1 MGISMVYIEKVICV
15 NEYETLLEAY
25 LNIETGALN
34 MHAIGPK
41 TLDPKEAIVYRL
53 QFYASRGRPCVPD
66 ISTVQFLKARLLPEY
81 QLHYITVQDM
91 AGQRWHFTYF
101 LSQRD
106 DSSWFVQSG
115 SGGRE
120 HERMASPAIDD
131 RPCLHLQWGQTIRFG
146 SGGSEF
152 RAGGEV
158 FDSNVAITRVHLI
171 SSNGVVL
178 EDTVQDGLVL
188 FWSDQEVALPVQA
201 EMLNSSG
208 EVVGHQTVLLPPHLP
223 PDAGIQGF
231 FHPVQ

>member
-1 MGISMVYIEKVICV
+1 MK
-15 NEYETLLEAY
+15 
-25 LNIETGALN
+25 
-34 MHAIGPK
+34 AIGPK
-41 TLDPKEAIVYRL
+41 TLDPKEAMVYRL
-53 QFYASRGRPCVPD
+53 QFYASRERPCVPD
-66 ISTVQFLKARLLPEY
+66 ISTVQFLKARLLPEH

-106 DSSWFVQSG
+106 DGSWFVQSG

-131 RPCLHLQWGQTIRFG
+131 RPCLHLQWGQTMRVG
-146 SGGSEF
+146 SGGRGSEF

-158 FDSNVAITRVHLI
+158 FDNAAAITRVRLI

-178 EDTVQDGLVL
+178 EDIVQDGLVL

-201 EMLNSSG
+201 ELYNSTGTCVSS
-208 EVVGHQTVLLPPHLP
+208 QAAFTMPPLSP
-223 PDAGIQGF
+223 EITFKGGF
-231 FHPVQ
+231 HSPS